1 MKFLAK
7 MIVLAMVMTLA
18 PQAATYA
25 NLDCQ
30 NFTTE
35 YDQALTLY
43 LQNTANDEQ
52 ERRKLEKL
60 KRRADKQLRICI
72 KSINRDFKNTI
83 RQLKITFPRVPDS
96 RELNLSNK
104 SRKDE
109 GIAAASLERDRRI
122 QALPKIQSLPFQ
134 N

>member
-1 MKFLAK
+1 
-7 MIVLAMVMTLA
+7 
-18 PQAATYA
+18 
-25 NLDCQ
+25 
-30 NFTTE
+30 
-35 YDQALTLY
+35 
-43 LQNTANDEQ
+43 
-52 ERRKLEKL
+52 
-60 KRRADKQLRICI
+60 I